1 VKQRCGALRK
11 HIRRIRALSV
21 AIPFAVVVLEVP
33 GLLLRGVRATERPRD
48 EAVLG
53 LPTILKR
60 ELA

>member
-11 HIRRIRALSV
+11 HIRRIRTLSV
-21 AIPFAVVVLEVP
+21 TIPFAVVVLEVP
-33 GLLLRGVRATERPRD
+33 GCSSEGVRATERPRD